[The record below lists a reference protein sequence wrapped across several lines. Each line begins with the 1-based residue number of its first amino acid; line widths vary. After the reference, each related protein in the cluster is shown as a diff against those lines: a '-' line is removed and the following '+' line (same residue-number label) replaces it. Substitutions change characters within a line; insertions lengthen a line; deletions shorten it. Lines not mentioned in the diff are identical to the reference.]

1 MKRIFTSLC
10 LLPLAALAAQTNDPS
25 ALTPA
30 YPEIPPTFLEQH
42 KMAVAVGFILF
53 VIAQFWTLYKVLTRP
68 PAKVEPPES
77 RARAALNRL
86 LDQPED
92 GRHLSEVSKILRR
105 YFGAAW
111 QIPGEETT
119 TTEFVAGLAQNQKL
133 SRELGETLAAFLR
146 ECDVRKFSPT
156 KSAQPINAAG
166 RALELVAL
174 AENQR
179 QPAPTTQ

>member
-1 MKRIFTSLC
+1 MT
-10 LLPLAALAAQTNDPS
+10 
-25 ALTPA
+25 
-30 YPEIPPTFLEQH
+30 
-42 KMAVAVGFILF
+42 VAVGFILF

-68 PAKVEPPES
+68 PAKVEPPEI

-111 QIPGEETT
+111 QIPGEEAT

-133 SRELGETLAAFLR
+133 SRELGEALAAFLR
-146 ECDVRKFSPT
+146 ECDARKFSPAEAA
-156 KSAQPINAAG
+156 KKLNAAA
-166 RALELVAL
+166 RALDLVNA
-174 AENQR
+174 AENLRAKQNVVH
-179 QPAPTTQ
+179 A